1 MVRLHLQA
9 LGKVHLATTWMI
21 RGTFNPV
28 DALIGFNP
36 YLRRV
41 PVGVHDI
48 TLFRSITM
56 LCGTDCAELSL
67 TFSLNDEIFRRTHVS
82 LREHCYET
90 ERCYVIRP

>member
-56 LCGTDCAELSL
+56 LCGTDSAELSL
-67 TFSLNDEIFRRTHVS
+67 TFSLNDEIFRIILSV
-82 LREHCYET
+82 LENI
-90 ERCYVIRP
+90 VMKLNDVM